1 MHLHQAYE
9 MVKVELKSYAAFCLF
24 FYLFFLFII
33 LANSV
38 IYIIVLLI

>member
-24 FYLFFLFII
+24 FLSFFFVYHF
-33 LANSV
+33 SK
-38 IYIIVLLI
+38 